1 MKLNLDWNKSLELLT
16 QEPLL
21 QRLSQVVNLLLILL
35 LASTI
40 AELTWRLLPAP
51 PLAVPPLSGAAG
63 GLRPAS
69 PAAESGGGNI
79 AALHLF
85 GDKVSQSAA
94 VARPLE
100 VPETRLQLVLRGV
113 FASADPSAA
122 GAIIAERNGKESF
135 YGVGDQLPG
144 GAVLKEVYKD
154 RIVLLRGGRLETLRM
169 PREGAAKGGA
179 RQGRQSAQGGRGR
192 ATNTSSLRELRD
204 MVLDNP
210 QQLADKVRLRP
221 HTEGGRMVGYQVR
234 PGRDA
239 QFLSRLGLQPGDVV
253 TAVNGI
259 RLDSPARGLSILRN
273 LAKSSRVRLEIKR
286 NGLPQ
291 TIELDVN
298 Q

>member
-1 MKLNLDWNKSLELLT
+1 MKLNVDWNKSLELLT

-21 QRLSQVVNLLLILL
+21 RRLSQAVNLLLILL

-40 AELTWRLLPAP
+40 AELTWKLLPAP
-51 PLAVPPLSGAAG
+51 PLAAPPLFSTAG

-69 PAAESGGGNI
+69 PAAESGGGDI

-94 VARPLE
+94 MARPLE

-113 FASADPSAA
+113 FASADPTAA

-169 PREGAAKGGA
+169 PREGAAKGG
-179 RQGRQSAQGGRGR
+179 RQGRQSARGGRGS

-221 HTEGGRMVGYQVR
+221 HSEGGRMVGYQVR

-286 NGLPQ
+286 NGVPQ
-291 TIELDVN
+291 TIDLDVN